1 MTITDNKNLRRYTM
15 STVMKA
21 TEAGIITFDETRAN
35 VGIGYNSGGM
45 VNNGYDTIIERLYK
59 TI

>member
-21 TEAGIITFDETRAN
+21 TEAGIITFDETREFYEIY
-35 VGIGYNSGGM
+35 G
-45 VNNGYDTIIERLYK
+45 E
-59 TI
+59 